1 MHQRLHVTPGQQSVL
16 AVAIASSVPLAGTL
30 LFAAGAKGLVALAPR
45 LIPFAVGAMLG
56 AAVFHLLPDALA
68 RASDREVVLF
78 VAALGFA
85 AFAIVDQLAHRA
97 APLRTSLGG
106 VASGRLFLTVAS
118 DCLHNLIDGI
128 LIATTFLE
136 EPALGVITAA
146 AVALHEVPRELGTF
160 ALCVSGGLSVRASLG
175 VTAAT
180 AVVAVFGALLA
191 VSLGPAVSSLGL
203 ALVPFAAGNFL
214 YLAGSI
220 LWDSRDLL
228 RDRGVRTGYLLLLA
242 TGLVVTLVASR

>member
-1 MHQRLHVTPGQQSVL
+1 MTPGQQSIV
-16 AVAIASSVPLAGTL
+16 AVAIASAVPLAGTL
-30 LFAAGAKGLVALAPR
+30 LFAAGARGLVAMAPR

-68 RASDREVVLF
+68 RATDREAVLL
-78 VAALGFA
+78 VAAAGFA

-97 APLRTSLGG
+97 AGLRTSSSGR
-106 VASGRLFLTVAS
+106 ASGRLFLTIAS
-118 DCLHNLIDGI
+118 DGLHNLIDGI

-160 ALCVSGGLSVRASLG
+160 ALCLSGGLSIRASLAI
-175 VTAAT
+175 TAAT
-180 AVVAVFGALLA
+180 AVVAIFGALLV

-214 YLAGSI
+214 YLVGSI
-220 LWDSRDLL
+220 LWDSRDQL

-242 TGLVVTLVASR
+242 TGLMVTLVASQ